1 MALIRYTR
9 LPFQFEESR
18 LKADLARLESGPWQL
33 HYQQKHYEGNWS
45 ALPLRSV
52 GGRADHV
59 IIAPEPDAVYADT
72 PLLDETPY
80 FREVLASFQC
90 PLLAV
95 RLLKLEAGARI
106 LEHRDADLAFEK
118 GEWRI
123 HIPVITHPA
132 VEFILDGERIPLRA
146 GECWYMNFNLPHAIY
161 NNSPVDRVHLVIDAV
176 VNDWARELISRPGL
190 LRSTMDPPAPDRP
203 TQQAIIAQLRILDT
217 ETSRRLA
224 DELEARLP
232 AE

>member
-1 MALIRYTR
+1 MALIKYTR
-9 LPFQFEESR
+9 LPFQFDTAR
-18 LKADLARLESGPWQL
+18 LRADLARLESGPWQL
-33 HYQQKHYEGNWS
+33 HYQQKHYTGNWS

-52 GGRADHV
+52 GGRADQV

-72 PLLDETPY
+72 PLLNETPY
-80 FREVLASFQC
+80 FREVLNTFEC

-95 RLLKLEAGARI
+95 RLLRLESGARI
-106 LEHRDADLAFEK
+106 LEHRDADLAFEN

-132 VEFILDGERIPLRA
+132 VAFILDGEPMPLQA

-176 VNDWARELISRPGL
+176 VNDWARELVNQPGL
-190 LRSTMDPPAPDRP
+190 LCRTVETPAPDRH
-203 TQQAIIAQLRILDT
+203 TQLAIIAQLRILDT

-224 DELEARLP
+224 DELEAGLP